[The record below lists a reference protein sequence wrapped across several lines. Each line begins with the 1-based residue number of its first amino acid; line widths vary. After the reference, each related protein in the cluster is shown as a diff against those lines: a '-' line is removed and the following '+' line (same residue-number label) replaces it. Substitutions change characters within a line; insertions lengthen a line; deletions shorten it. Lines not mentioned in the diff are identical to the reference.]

1 MSAPQP
7 PEALVAGA
15 VEGGQRTFLAVLINT
30 AAANVTTSFLWF
42 ALTFWVYLET
52 RSVLATGI
60 VGGAYMLLLAIF
72 AMVFGSL
79 VDRHRKHRVMVFSGV
94 VTLGAFLLAGALWMA
109 FPEAALLDLGG
120 PWFWLFSG
128 IILGGAVIENLRNIA
143 LSTTVTLLVPVERHA
158 NANGLVGT
166 VQGLAFVVT
175 SVFSGLSVGF
185 LGMGWTLAIAVGL
198 TIVAL
203 VHLLTIRIPEPRP
216 AAGVERGPLVD
227 LGGAVR
233 AVRAAPGLF
242 ALIVF
247 STFNNLIGGVYMALM
262 DPYGLELFRIEIDGR
277 VYDAEV
283 WGVVLAVTATGFI
296 IGGGLVAKFG
306 LGKNPIRTMLWI
318 VIAMGALGAVFT
330 LRDWW
335 WLYAIGI
342 WVYMALIP
350 PVEAAEQTVIQK
362 VVPFTTQGRVFG
374 FAAAFES
381 AAAPITSFLIA
392 PIAQFVVIPYMEGAD
407 GRATWGWLLGD
418 GQSRGIAL
426 VFVMAGLVMVVVGVL
441 AFSTRSYRVLSAQY
455 RSAAVTGDVD
465 AAPAASD
472 DGDAVG
478 DGAVV
483 PVTASAAAAVPDGSR
498 RDDAATPGASDREST
513 ERGAARDPHPGG

>member
-1 MSAPQP
+1 MSEVGSTVIAMTDSPTPAASSGAAVAP
-7 PEALVAGA
+7 AG
-15 VEGGQRTFLAVLINT
+15 GHRTFLAVLVNT

-94 VTLGAFLLAGALWMA
+94 VTLTAFLLAGALWLA

-128 IILGGAVIENLRNIA
+128 VILAGAVVENMRNIA

-185 LGMGWTLAIAVGL
+185 LGMGWTLAIAIAFTL
-198 TIVAL
+198 VAL
-203 VHLLTIRIPEPRP
+203 VHLFTIRIPEERP
-216 AAGVERGPLVD
+216 AAADEPGPLVD
-227 LGGAVR
+227 LRGAVR

-262 DPYGLELFRIEIDGR
+262 DPYGLEIFSVQL
-277 VYDAEV
+277 
-283 WGVVLAVTATGFI
+283 WGIVLGVTATGFI

-318 VIAMGALGAVFT
+318 VMAMGVLGAVFV

-335 WLYAIGI
+335 WLYAAGI

-362 VVPFTTQGRVFG
+362 VVPFATQGRVFG

-381 AAAPITSFLIA
+381 AAAPVTSFLIA
-392 PIAQFVVIPYMEGAD
+392 PIAQFLIIPYMDGAE

-426 VFVMAGLVMVVVGVL
+426 VFVVAGLIMVVAAGL
-441 AFSTRSYRVLSAQY
+441 AFLTRSYRILSTQY
-455 RSAAVTGDVD
+455 RTAEVNADVAD
-465 AAPAASD
+465 AA
-472 DGDAVG
+472 
-478 DGAVV
+478 
-483 PVTASAAAAVPDGSR
+483 
-498 RDDAATPGASDREST
+498 
-513 ERGAARDPHPGG
+513 ERA